1 MRLKVRHYQGS
12 FHKKASVRQ
21 GDHLVVD
28 HRRYNRYLFQGDPQ
42 YKALSRCLDDPDE
55 FAEMLERELGETH

>member
-1 MRLKVRHYQGS
+1 MTLRVKHYQGS

-42 YKALSRCLDDPDE
+42 YRALSCFPDDPDGFE
-55 FAEMLERELGETH
+55 QMLERELGETH